1 MGLDVT
7 AYKNIEWLEPIS
19 PEKDESSDYDLRIVL
34 DDFKERASDIKDGYY
49 SYTDEYGF
57 RAGSYGGY
65 NSWRNELAVLAGFE
79 SAKDAW
85 SKDSGPFWELINFSD
100 CEGTLGTLTCKKLL
114 FDFKEFYSK
123 AEKIGGWFFES
134 YKQWTKGME
143 LAAENGCF
151 CFH

>member
-7 AYKNIEWLEPIS
+7 AYKNITWLEPVGS
-19 PEKDESSDYDLRIVL
+19 EDDDYDLRIVAG
-34 DDFKERASDIKDGYY
+34 DFAERAADIKDGYY
-49 SYTDEYGF
+49 SYNDSHGF

-65 NSWRNELAVLAGFE
+65 NEWRNELAILAGFE

-100 CEGTLGTLTCKKLL
+100 CEGTLGTITCKKLL
-114 FDFKEFYSK
+114 FDFKEFYAK
-123 AEKIGGWFFES
+123 AEKAGGYFFDL
-134 YKQWTKGME
+134 YKEWTQGME
-143 LAAENGCF
+143 LAADNGCF

>member
-7 AYKNIEWLEPIS
+7 AYKNITWLEPVGS
-19 PEKDESSDYDLRIVL
+19 EDDDYDLRIVAG
-34 DDFKERASDIKDGYY
+34 DFAERATDIKDGYY
-49 SYTDEYGF
+49 SYSDSHGF

-65 NSWRNELAVLAGFE
+65 NEWRNELAILAGFE

-100 CEGTLGTLTCKKLL
+100 CEGTLGTITCKKLL
-114 FDFKEFYSK
+114 FDFKEFYAK
-123 AEKIGGWFFES
+123 AEKVGGYFFDL
-134 YKQWTKGME
+134 YKEWTQAME
-143 LAAENGCF
+143 LAADNGCF